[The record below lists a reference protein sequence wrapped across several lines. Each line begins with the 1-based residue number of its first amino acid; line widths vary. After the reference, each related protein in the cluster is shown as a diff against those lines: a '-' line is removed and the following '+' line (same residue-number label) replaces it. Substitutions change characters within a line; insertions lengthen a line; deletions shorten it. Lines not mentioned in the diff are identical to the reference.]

1 MDIQQLRCKV
11 NFQALAFVPHIR
23 QLGDALVN
31 RLRNSLG
38 KNGALG
44 TSDLKE
50 STVGAGNFVVL
61 HLRFDKVC
69 HFSLSLSL
77 SLYIYIYIFV
87 GFGNFKQ
94 CYTSQFF
101 IFFNV
106 NFDKSTGV
114 IYFLFIP
121 LMLANFQNDQKIS
134 NYVIYQNFNFKFFIS
149 KLCIKNEFMDRIIN
163 NI

>member
-1 MDIQQLRCKV
+1 ML
-11 NFQALAFVPHIR
+11 L
-23 QLGDALVN
+23 
-31 RLRNSLG
+31 
-38 KNGALG
+38 
-44 TSDLKE
+44 
-50 STVGAGNFVVL
+50 STVSATL
-61 HLRFDKVC
+61 WLKMEHLAPATCRRAQWGQGILWCYTFDLTKYAT
-69 HFSLSLSL
+69 SLSL

-87 GFGNFKQ
+87 GFCNFKQ

-121 LMLANFQNDQKIS
+121 PMLANFQNDQKIS